1 MRTGHRGNREPS
13 ALQGSNLQSQNSDEY
28 QENSFEVALQSFKA
42 HLIAPKGNG
51 NGTRSSEPWDGIR
64 QPLETHQCWVLNS
77 PMAPR
82 KTSKGHLGVLEGPA
96 WGLLLAQFLELAHAR
111 STHFRQ
117 VYNSR
122 DLSSLI
128 LCMTGSLLFGSQFK
142 CYPLEASLST
152 TANPKTCNL
161 NPSPGMSSLH
171 PLLSSS
177 QLLTLLKLPHLFI
190 PLLRISLLSSKI
202 QLLL

>member
-1 MRTGHRGNREPS
+1 MRTGHRENREPS
-13 ALQGSNLQSQNSDEY
+13 AWQGSNLQSQNSDDY
-28 QENSFEVALQSFKA
+28 QENSFELSLQSFKA

-96 WGLLLAQFLELAHAR
+96 WGLLLAQFLELARAS

-122 DLSSLI
+122 GSVIPHSLHDWLLVVWVSVQMLSS
-128 LCMTGSLLFGSQFK
+128 GSLPVHHSKPQNLQPQPHPRHVFTSPSFIIFTALNTPEITSFI
-142 CYPLEASLST
+142 YSLT
-152 TANPKTCNL
+152 
-161 NPSPGMSSLH
+161 
-171 PLLSSS
+171 
-177 QLLTLLKLPHLFI
+177 
-190 PLLRISLLSSKI
+190 
-202 QLLL
+202 